1 MEGVSYSPEKGTLL
15 KNGEDT
21 RLLDDRLSVHLRH
34 IYTDSEFQHFL
45 DWVDGRLKDAFAHT
59 QKEFPQLKSIE
70 IAGSFG
76 DGRPTVYSD
85 IDIVLVLENP
95 YLADKVKPVFRE
107 NFFPERNIYPSFRI
121 DFVAWALFLSYD
133 GVNFIDAGGKRFDSL
148 VDYCISSLR
157 SSSQVASGDTYSFNL
172 APGAKSIGHL
182 SLMKFSASP
191 VEGEKTG
198 MFPYRNRP
206 FIRINYPPYGWAKWF
221 TQNNK
226 GLFVL
231 REDFYTDDEEW
242 RKKVYITALHITPKG
257 EKEVGFGRFMI
268 SSNQAFAGEDNSTDL
283 SVDPS
288 YRGSGL
294 GRVLLAA
301 GVSSAR
307 DNGCYLFTSKN
318 PSIPP
323 FQQVGFEVFPNK
335 AMFYIK
341 ERSRDLEILVQYAEP
356 VGLDKSAAS
365 PLVEDDSYSLKELIN
380 LALKGNKEAIG
391 SLLSGKFVDCKA
403 ERPIDFRSWLEWMV
417 RMEHTGTLLRILD
430 MTKEQQKEIEPLMN
444 EIASIY
450 HDNPFLKERI
460 LQKYDVLTKNIAE
473 IKESGGGISLQL
485 KEEFQVLT
493 DAIQAFYITDIDKLK
508 EILRLLKR
516 EKHILSSS
524 PVDVTDEIKL
534 RQGVLSG
541 LTSSVA
547 GGEPYPGAALF
558 IFSRVPKRDNPNLA
572 ASPVGFSFE
581 SRVVSPESSLPL
593 INSRPMTHILRLP
606 GASSPVENRA
616 LEVDTAAN
624 GRLMVEAC
632 FNQPVKG
639 MVRLAFFDVQKQAI
653 GYADILLDCYLF
665 NYLYVNSKFRSKG
678 FSELMMAV
686 KFKLIED
693 GWVSKGLDFTMFHS
707 YARNPL
713 TARSLMQFGY
723 EPQAFSTAY
732 NFSTTLVIGERTAD
746 NKRGIYIADPVKRE
760 NFKHYVADN
769 PQDYGIFYL
778 VDRSID
784 GVHARI
790 YANYYLTDKEKY
802 QKRLAH
808 FGIKHITEIK
818 GSHIVGNSAASS
830 PDTNLCSVDLYKV
843 LFSTAQPQAVLSSSV
858 VTSQLK
864 VFGRSSRI
872 IREKGTGTFFP
883 LNAVGF
889 SSSPAEIYSVQ
900 EFILP
905 DGEIIKRDVSRIYL
919 DLKRYLQAAKREV
932 AQMIRAHDWRVWN
945 KCSSEED
952 IPDSA
957 SIGRK
962 LSLLNQAM
970 ENTYLIG
977 GIVR

>member
-1 MEGVSYSPEKGTLL
+1 
-15 KNGEDT
+15 
-21 RLLDDRLSVHLRH
+21 
-34 IYTDSEFQHFL
+34 
-45 DWVDGRLKDAFAHT
+45 
-59 QKEFPQLKSIE
+59 
-70 IAGSFG
+70 
-76 DGRPTVYSD
+76 
-85 IDIVLVLENP
+85 
-95 YLADKVKPVFRE
+95 
-107 NFFPERNIYPSFRI
+107 
-121 DFVAWALFLSYD
+121 
-133 GVNFIDAGGKRFDSL
+133 
-148 VDYCISSLR
+148 
-157 SSSQVASGDTYSFNL
+157 
-172 APGAKSIGHL
+172 
-182 SLMKFSASP
+182 
-191 VEGEKTG
+191 
-198 MFPYRNRP
+198 
-206 FIRINYPPYGWAKWF
+206 
-221 TQNNK
+221 
-226 GLFVL
+226 
-231 REDFYTDDEEW
+231 
-242 RKKVYITALHITPKG
+242 
-257 EKEVGFGRFMI
+257 
-268 SSNQAFAGEDNSTDL
+268 
-283 SVDPS
+283 
-288 YRGSGL
+288 
-294 GRVLLAA
+294 
-301 GVSSAR
+301 
-307 DNGCYLFTSKN
+307 
-318 PSIPP
+318 
-323 FQQVGFEVFPNK
+323 
-335 AMFYIK
+335 
-341 ERSRDLEILVQYAEP
+341 
-356 VGLDKSAAS
+356 
-365 PLVEDDSYSLKELIN
+365 
-380 LALKGNKEAIG
+380 
-391 SLLSGKFVDCKA
+391 
-403 ERPIDFRSWLEWMV
+403 
-417 RMEHTGTLLRILD
+417 D

-473 IKESGGGISLQL
+473 IKESGGGINLQL

-693 GWVSKGLDFTMFHS
+693 GWVSKELDFTMFHS

-784 GVHARI
+784 GVQARI

-802 QKRLAH
+802 QKHLAH

-818 GSHIVGNSAASS
+818 GSHIVGNSAA
-830 PDTNLCSVDLYKV
+830 
-843 LFSTAQPQAVLSSSV
+843 
-858 VTSQLK
+858 
-864 VFGRSSRI
+864 
-872 IREKGTGTFFP
+872 
-883 LNAVGF
+883 
-889 SSSPAEIYSVQ
+889 SSPAEIYSVQ

-977 GIVR
+977 GMVRYIFNHTAISGDIDIYFPEEYGDLVYIIHTELAGSINIKVDLLTPVTDVMSFPGFTIDNVLINRFNNKVLELEPGAIFDLLNMRLKVVRKGDIRYIREVIFKRLLLRVKRYISEGYKPERGEIQEWGLLETKY